1 MNLAFYTQTFRL
13 GLANLRLHKLRSFLT
28 TLGIIFGVLSVITM
42 VAIGEGGKQQT
53 LKAVAQLG
61 ATNVILR
68 TVAPPENTRLQNRQ
82 SRTSSYGL
90 KRLDLEAVQEA
101 SRNGNITFMERIVP
115 VRDSEQ
121 MVVKGEIRANCNP
134 VATTPEFFE
143 VAHLQLAQGRLLT
156 PADME
161 QQRAVC
167 VLSAAVAQ
175 QLFGAQSPLEDVI
188 RIGGRLFEVV
198 GVLQPVGLAGGKG
211 SSLTGRDLNRDLYFP
226 LTTSALFFSDTI
238 VRRTGSTFE
247 RKQIELSEVYIRV
260 DVAEH
265 VEAVAAALGRMLEL
279 RHTDTQDFSVI
290 VPRELLNQADATQ
303 RTFNLIMGGIASL
316 SLLVGGIG
324 IMNISLAS
332 VTERTRE
339 IGVRRALGARRQHII
354 LQFLIETTTLSVAG
368 GLIGVLGGIV
378 VSLSVEWL
386 SKGSFPTSITLWSVV
401 LSFCISAGVGIIFG
415 LYPAIVA
422 AHKDPIQAL
431 RHD

>member
-1 MNLAFYTQTFRL
+1 MC
-13 GLANLRLHKLRSFLT
+13 
-28 TLGIIFGVLSVITM
+28 I
-42 VAIGEGGKQQT
+42 
-53 LKAVAQLG
+53 
-61 ATNVILR
+61 
-68 TVAPPENTRLQNRQ
+68 
-82 SRTSSYGL
+82 
-90 KRLDLEAVQEA
+90 
-101 SRNGNITFMERIVP
+101 
-115 VRDSEQ
+115 RD
-121 MVVKGEIRANCNP
+121 R
-134 VATTPEFFE
+134 
-143 VAHLQLAQGRLLT
+143 
-156 PADME
+156 
-161 QQRAVC
+161 
-167 VLSAAVAQ
+167 
-175 QLFGAQSPLEDVI
+175 
-188 RIGGRLFEVV
+188 
-198 GVLQPVGLAGGKG
+198 G

-238 VRRTGSTFE
+238 VRRTGSTYE